1 MVGVQNLEIT
11 QLIPHAQ
18 FVVSLELVSMAGP
31 ADTLKVLPAVWITG
45 IQSADEPCRHD
56 VVHMAACSSLLE
68 VYSAGRYFTISA
80 QRRDAVILPTLSRR
94 GCSGPFSVY
103 PLPTHWFLLRTET
116 RLAEMAPAV
125 AIRLVPAIDRSQNIG
140 LFNSAIWTKHRC
152 SPPSRESSA

>member
-1 MVGVQNLEIT
+1 MVGPKKLQIAKFVA
-11 QLIPHAQ
+11 HAQ
-18 FVVSLELVSMAGP
+18 FVVSLELVPVAGS
-31 ADTLKVLPAVWITG
+31 ADTLKVFPAVWIPCP
-45 IQSADEPCRHD
+45 QSPDEPRRHD

-68 VYSAGRYFTISA
+68 IYSAGHYFTISA
-80 QRRDAVILPTLSRR
+80 QRRDAVILPTVPRR

>member
-1 MVGVQNLEIT
+1 VGAKNFQVPK
-11 QLIPHAQ
+11 LIAHAKL
-18 FVVSLELVSMAGP
+18 VVSLELVPVAGS
-31 ADTLKVLPAVWITG
+31 ADTLKVFPAVWITS
-45 IQSADEPCRHD
+45 IQSPDEPCRHN

-68 VYSAGRYFTISA
+68 VYSAGHYFTISA
-80 QRRDAVILPTLSRR
+80 QRRDAVILPTVSRR
-94 GCSGPFSVY
+94 GCSGPFPVY